1 MHWACMADKPNI
13 VRLLLEKDTED
24 ILGNP
29 GSLASE
35 KIQNGATALSMA
47 IGNRHR
53 FVKSQNTRIIL
64 SSKWIR

>member
-1 MHWACMADKPNI
+1 MADKPNI
-13 VRLLLEKDTED
+13 VRLLLEKDTD

-35 KIQNGATALSMA
+35 KIQNGATALSIA

-53 FVKSQNTRIIL
+53 LVKS
-64 SSKWIR
+64 